1 MKFGLFY
8 QMQLPKPLDAD
19 DWYPEQEA
27 ELFQNCLDEIELADK
42 VGFDHVWVAEHH
54 FTGEY
59 NHLSASDVFL
69 GAVAGRTKNIR
80 MGHSIVQ
87 MMPANNHPVKVA
99 ENVATI
105 DLLSNGR
112 MEFGVGIGGATEQDA
127 FWPELIALAAA
138 GKTHDV
144 LWEATRECIRL
155 MTMTPYPGHAG
166 EYVNL
171 PVVNVVPKP
180 LKKPHPP
187 LWLAVTSERSL
198 MMAAERGMGALCL
211 AQGGPDVVEKRVE
224 AYWERIHQGIT
235 PVGRAINPVVCTFTN
250 TLVAPTDDQARARE
264 RGGAEFANY
273 SMRRSHETT
282 HGIAHF
288 HRELASNRKV
298 APSFAHVANSAAER
312 EHAQRIAEKGALD
325 TSPDA
330 PGSIIGSP
338 ETARKKM
345 LGYEATGVD
354 ILCFSQQTGTRRH
367 EDIMESIE
375 LMGKLLP
382 EFKERHERGARARQD
397 RFDRLGLEV
406 NASI

>member
-8 QMQLPKPLDAD
+8 QMQLPKPLDSD
-19 DWYPEQEA
+19 DWAPEQEG
-27 ELFQNCLDEIELADK
+27 ELFRNCLAEIEFADQ

-59 NHLSASDVFL
+59 NHLSAPDIML
-69 GAVAGRTKNIR
+69 GAIAARTKNIR
-80 MGHSIVQ
+80 LGHGIVQ

-112 MEFGVGIGGATEQDA
+112 MEFGAGIGGATEQEA
-127 FWPELIALAAA
+127 FWPALIELAKA

-144 LWEATRECIRL
+144 LWEALRETIRL
-155 MTMTPYPGHAG
+155 MTMTPYPGFEG
-166 EYVNL
+166 EFLTL
-171 PVVNVVPKP
+171 PPGNVVPKP
-180 LKKPHPP
+180 QQKPHPP

-198 MMAAERGMGALCL
+198 LMAAERGMGALCL

-224 AYWERIHQGIT
+224 SYWAKIHQGIK
-235 PVGRAINPVVCTFTN
+235 PIGQAINPVVCTFAN
-250 TLVAPTDDQARARE
+250 AMIAGTDEKAVEHE
-264 RGGAEFANY
+264 RGGAAFSNY
-273 SMRRSHETT
+273 AIRRAGETT

-288 HRELASNRKV
+288 HRELVSNQTV
-298 APSFAHVANSAAER
+298 APSFAHVADSAAER
-312 EHAQRIAEKGALD
+312 AHAEKLAQKGTLD
-325 TSPDA
+325 AAINA
-330 PGSIIGSP
+330 PGNVIGSP
-338 ETARKKM
+338 ETARKRM

-354 ILCFSQQTGTRRH
+354 ILTFAQQAGTRRH

-375 LMGKLLP
+375 RAGKLLP
-382 EFKERHERGARARQD
+382 EFKERHERGAKARQE
-397 RFDRLGLEV
+397 RFERLGLPV